1 MKPVLLVAG
10 KEIREGIRNRWVLA
24 ATLLLAALALT
35 LAFLGAAPAGRVGAG
50 ALEVVVVS
58 LSSLSVFLLPLIAL
72 LLSHDAIVGE
82 VERGTL
88 LLLLTYPLARWQ
100 VVLGKFLGHVAI
112 LGMATVLGYGAAAL
126 ALALVLVGEAGT
138 TVGAAEGWQAFGF
151 MLGSSILLGAAFV
164 ALGTLASALVRDRG
178 TSAGIAIGL
187 WLLLVLLWDMALL
200 GLLVADQGKSVTAG
214 AVDALL
220 LLNPADAYRLFN
232 LAGLADVRM
241 LSGMA
246 ALGGESGLSSP
257 LLLAALAAW
266 ALLPLGAAAAI
277 FARRE
282 L

>member
-1 MKPVLLVAG
+1 MRQVLLIAA
-10 KEIREGIRNRWVLA
+10 KELREGIRNRWVVA

-72 LLSHDAIVGE
+72 LLSHDAVVGE
-82 VERGTL
+82 AERGTL
-88 LLLLTYPLARWQ
+88 LLLLAYPVARWQ
-100 VVLGKFLGHVAI
+100 VLAGKFLGQVAI
-112 LGMATVLGYGAAAL
+112 LALATLLGYGAAAL
-126 ALALVLVGEAGT
+126 ALALG
-138 TVGAAEGWQAFGF
+138 GAAEAGIAGPEGWRAFGQ
-151 MLGSSILLGAAFV
+151 MLGSSVLLGAAFV
-164 ALGTLASALVRDRG
+164 GLGILASTLVRGRG
-178 TSAGIAIGL
+178 AAAGIAIGL
-187 WLLLVLLWDMALL
+187 WLVLVLLWDMALL
-200 GLLVADQGKSVTAG
+200 GLLVADHGETLTAG

-232 LAGLADVRM
+232 LAGLAEVRL

-246 ALGGESGLSSP
+246 ALGEASGLSP
-257 LLLAALAAW
+257 GLLLAALAAW
-266 ALLPLGAAAAI
+266 ALLPLLAAAAL

>member
-1 MKPVLLVAG
+1 MKAVLLVAE
-10 KEIREGIRNRWVLA
+10 KEIREGIRNRWVVA

-72 LLSHDAIVGE
+72 LLSHDAVVGE
-82 VERGTL
+82 IERGTL
-88 LLLLTYPLARWQ
+88 LLLLTYPVARWQ
-100 VVLGKFLGHVAI
+100 VLAGKFLGHVAI
-112 LGMATVLGYGAAAL
+112 LGMATLLGYGAAAV
-126 ALALVLVGEAGT
+126 ALAATGAQVAPAG
-138 TVGAAEGWQAFGF
+138 WWAFAC
-151 MLGSSILLGAAFV
+151 MLGSSVLLGAAFV
-164 ALGTLASALVRDRG
+164 ALGTLASTLVRDRG
-178 TSAGIAIGL
+178 TAAGIAVGL
-187 WLLLVLLWDMALL
+187 WLLLVLLWDMGLL
-200 GLLVADQGKSVTAG
+200 GVLVADQGEHLSGG

-246 ALGGESGLSSP
+246 ALGGESGLTPS

-266 ALLPLGAAAAI
+266 ALLPLGVAAAL
-277 FARRE
+277 FSRRE

>member
-1 MKPVLLVAG
+1 MKAVLLVAG
-10 KEIREGIRNRWVLA
+10 KEIREGIRNRWVAA

-72 LLSHDAIVGE
+72 LLSHDAVVGE
-82 VERGTL
+82 MERGTL
-88 LLLLTYPLARWQ
+88 LLLLTYPLARSQ
-100 VVLGKFLGHVAI
+100 VLLGKFVGQVAI
-112 LGMATVLGYGAAAL
+112 LALATVLGYGAAAV
-126 ALALVLVGEAGT
+126 AQVAG
-138 TVGAAEGWQAFGF
+138 GAQIAPEGWWAFGA
-151 MLGSSILLGAAFV
+151 MIGSSVLLGAAFV
-164 ALGTLASALVRDRG
+164 ALGILASTLVRDRG
-178 TSAGIAIGL
+178 AAAGIAVGL
-187 WLLLVLLWDMALL
+187 WLLLVLLWDMGLL
-200 GLLVADQGKSVTAG
+200 GLLVADQGEHLSAG
-214 AVDALL
+214 MVDALL

-232 LAGLADVRM
+232 LAGLAEVRV

-246 ALGGESGLSSP
+246 ALGGESDLSPP

-266 ALLPLGAAAAI
+266 ALLPLVAAAAL